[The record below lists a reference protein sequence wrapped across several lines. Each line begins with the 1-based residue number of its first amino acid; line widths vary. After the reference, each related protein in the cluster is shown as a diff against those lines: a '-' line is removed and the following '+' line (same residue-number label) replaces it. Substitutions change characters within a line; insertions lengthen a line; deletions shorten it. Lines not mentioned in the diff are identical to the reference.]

1 MECNNN
7 TLMAK
12 NTSKKK
18 ETKNIKEEVIV
29 SVEKT
34 EVVEKETKKSKKKEY
49 TLFASINDKTF
60 EAETDDLEEAIFSLK
75 PAILYTAL
83 TLRITRNGKT
93 ITKYLYL
100 KDARRLFTNPLT
112 RFIFV
117 RDVNMLLK

>member
-1 MECNNN
+1 
-7 TLMAK
+7 MA
-12 NTSKKK
+12 KKK
-18 ETKNIKEEVIV
+18 ENKKVVKEE
-29 SVEKT
+29 K
-34 EVVEKETKKSKKKEY
+34 EVVESVVENTVDGTEKVVKDAKPKKKEY
-49 TLFASINDKTF
+49 SLFASINDKTF

-75 PAILYTAL
+75 PPILYTAL

-100 KDARRLFTNPLT
+100 KDARRLFNNSLT

>member
-1 MECNNN
+1 
-7 TLMAK
+7 MA
-12 NTSKKK
+12 KKK
-18 ETKNIKEEVIV
+18 ENKKVVKEE
-29 SVEKT
+29 K
-34 EVVEKETKKSKKKEY
+34 EVVESSVESPVEKVSKPKKKEY
-49 TLFASINDKTF
+49 SLFASINDKTF

-75 PAILYTAL
+75 PPILYTAL

-100 KDARRLFTNPLT
+100 KDARRLFNNSLT